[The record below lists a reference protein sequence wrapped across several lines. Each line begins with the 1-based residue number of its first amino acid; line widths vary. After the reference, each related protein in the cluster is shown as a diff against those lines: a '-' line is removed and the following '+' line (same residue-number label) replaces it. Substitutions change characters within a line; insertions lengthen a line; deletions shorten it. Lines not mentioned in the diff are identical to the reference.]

1 MINEYHIHGDN
12 NTIIVQQALP
22 KEEVIVDNK
31 LTASGTKLHW
41 NECLNL
47 ILKVVSWVMK
57 IAAFPLFIN
66 CIF

>member
-22 KEEVIVDNK
+22 KEELIVDNK
-31 LTASGTKLHW
+31 LSATKTKLDW
-41 NECLNL
+41 KECLHL
-47 ILKVVSWVMK
+47 ILKIVNWVMK

-66 CIF
+66 CI